1 MKNFKKVLNARRLKQ
16 QKKVPGSSTES
27 VTTTSSIALM
37 QQYLLEP
44 HERLFTNKPYSI
56 CQPEDKPAPDFKK
69 SVKFC
74 NFSYPTPPPTDSL
87 EKSSGNVNSA
97 PPPTAN
103 LDDREVLEGDS
114 MNTSSLSSPLS
125 YGLTWSPRN
134 ADTPGPVVE
143 DYSEH
148 SKVNENDLSK
158 YGICPPQD
166 FFDDPD
172 HPPLQEKPSEEP
184 ELPGWVDWRR
194 EANEHLMRQWATQK
208 AKLSILGKGYD
219 HILNSKIVS
228 TIDCCEFATS
238 AQCIVSKLPP
248 IEQICV
254 NKFISELKD
263 KEKEAIT
270 KAQIYRNRCEDLI
283 LSAKRAEQN
292 AMLREYRV
300 REFWRNSVQEGGT
313 RGGRILRE
321 SLKKYGKL

>member
-125 YGLTWSPRN
+125 YGLTC
-134 ADTPGPVVE
+134 
-143 DYSEH
+143 
-148 SKVNENDLSK
+148 K
-158 YGICPPQD
+158 
-166 FFDDPD
+166 
-172 HPPLQEKPSEEP
+172 
-184 ELPGWVDWRR
+184 
-194 EANEHLMRQWATQK
+194 
-208 AKLSILGKGYD
+208 
-219 HILNSKIVS
+219 
-228 TIDCCEFATS
+228 
-238 AQCIVSKLPP
+238 
-248 IEQICV
+248 
-254 NKFISELKD
+254 
-263 KEKEAIT
+263 
-270 KAQIYRNRCEDLI
+270 
-283 LSAKRAEQN
+283 
-292 AMLREYRV
+292 
-300 REFWRNSVQEGGT
+300 
-313 RGGRILRE
+313 
-321 SLKKYGKL
+321 